1 MLEKAKGKWVK
12 ELPGVLW
19 AYRTTPGCPTGNTL
33 FALAYGMDAV
43 IPMEVGMLTAHTI
56 VQGQMNEGQELKRYL
71 DWANE
76 VRGTM
81 AIRMASYQ
89 HKAAAY
95 YN

>member
-1 MLEKAKGKWVK
+1 MLEEAKGKWVK
-12 ELPGVLW
+12 ELPSVLW
-19 AYRTTPGCPTGNTL
+19 AYRKTPGCPTGNTL

-43 IPMEVGMLTAHTI
+43 IPTKVGMLTACTV
-56 VQGQMNEGQELKRYL
+56 VQGQMNEGQELERYL

-89 HKAAAY
+89 HKAAY